1 MTLIRKIM
9 PMAVATLFVSA
20 AIACGSTAEGR
31 VDSAPLPASDSVPEW
46 EKGNVPMPPGDE
58 SVRYR
63 TLTDADFELV
73 AKELDV
79 EAAAI
84 KAVVLIEA
92 GQDMEGFWAPGVPII
107 NFDRTMYNKYGAKAA
122 NRAGNP
128 NAKVP
133 AGLTGFALRRWTTLT
148 NMRRKNYDGA
158 DMGTFWGMFQIG
170 GFAYKQCG
178 CRSIREFV
186 DRMSRSEFDQLELF
200 AAMILNTGYVD
211 YIRKKDWAGFSRR
224 YNGPSYASRG
234 YHTKM
239 ARAYAKFSKK

>member
-1 MTLIRKIM
+1 MTLNRKLL
-9 PMAVATLFVSA
+9 PTAVATLFVSA
-20 AIACGSTAEGR
+20 AIACGSTVNGQA
-31 VDSAPLPASDSVPEW
+31 DSAPLPASDSIPEW
-46 EKGNVPMPPGDE
+46 EKGNVPMPPGDD

-92 GQDMEGFWAPGVPII
+92 GKAMEGFWAPGVPIV
-107 NFDRTMYNKYGAKAA
+107 NFDRTMYNKYGVKAA

-128 NAKVP
+128 NAEVP
-133 AGLTGFALRRWTTLT
+133 AGLTGFALRRWTSLT

-239 ARAYAKFSKK
+239 ARAYAKFNKK